1 MTLKA
6 IELVFENCEVLH
18 LDKKDIILLST
29 SGEDTRNT
37 ISNGKLTTNKYIKN
51 LFLAVHKDAV
61 PRHTSVLFDEQTA
74 KMRTD
79 VTSIRFFME
88 DWNDHRQYFLDWEE
102 DGNPMYCKHQRI
114 STTAN
119 GHQTFIHSAGTD
131 MDHMIEHVD
140 LISKY

>member
-1 MTLKA
+1 MTIKA

-18 LDKKDIILLST
+18 LDAKDIIFLST

-37 ISNGKLTTNKYIKN
+37 VRDGKLETTKYIKN

-79 VTSIRFFME
+79 VTSITLLME
-88 DWNDHRQYFLDWEE
+88 DWNDHRRYSLDWEE
-102 DGNPMYCKHQRI
+102 EGNPMYCKYQRV
-114 STTAN
+114 STTPD
-119 GHQTFIHSAGTD
+119 GHQTFIHSTGYD
-131 MDHMIEHVD
+131 MEHMIDHVD
-140 LISKY
+140 LIAK